1 MSVRKVSLQQLPEDS
16 FSFACLELLELM
28 RTQMAQS
35 AVMYAKFSWTNNKK
49 QLALKI
55 FLANPLSNNIQ
66 HFGLRGSIGSG
77 KSIAAI
83 AWFVTQM
90 LTYPGT
96 RILGM
101 RRTHGQLIAS
111 LYEQIKGFNFD
122 YCIPA
127 TYKESKSSG
136 PPQITYKNGSKWV
149 FWSSESVVESTST
162 DTARGL
168 GSQEY
173 SGALL
178 EEADMIHPE
187 AINTVSQRL
196 RQKSG
201 VPVRLIAYV
210 YNPPPT
216 SHWIYKKFMTKT
228 SVADEAKD
236 DYNELQ
242 FTMEDNRQNLPEG
255 FIESM
260 YREYRNKPSVFK
272 RMILGEHGPEVK
284 GTPIYGSYF
293 DRKIHIAQ
301 SSFIENWEK
310 RQLWKDGPLCLAFDF
325 GFYRPALVVFQDV
338 RIGTFQQLR
347 VLCGWLGD
355 SLTLKPFTK
364 YYLDEITRMF
374 PLAEIECYGD
384 PAGNQKDGRG
394 VTSET
399 AFDVLRSL
407 GLSPKSKPTD
417 EGGGIDLIIEL
428 LTTLDKHHIL
438 GLQPAIIFDPRAIE
452 MIDMAETGFTQDES
466 SKGGR
471 LKPHDDNYYIHL
483 ADAWRY
489 GVVHRRSLRKAR
501 STTGAANV
509 PNRSEYARIDYEAGE
524 RPYQTETLSYRELS
538 GMLGETPDQSAVYNF
553 GRR

>member
-1 MSVRKVSLQQLPEDS
+1 MSLRKVLLQQLPEDS
-16 FSFACLELLELM
+16 FSFACLELRELM
-28 RTQMAQS
+28 QTQMEQS
-35 AVMYAKFSWTNNKK
+35 AVYFKKFSWTNNKK
-49 QLALKI
+49 QHAFKI
-55 FLANPLSNNIQ
+55 FLKNPITKNIQ

-83 AWFVTQM
+83 AYFVEQM
-90 LTYPGT
+90 LTYPGV

-111 LYEQIKGFNFD
+111 LYEQIKGFNFE

-149 FWSSESVVESTST
+149 FWSSESVVESTTT

-216 SHWIYKKFMTKT
+216 SHWVYKKFVTKV

-236 DYNELQ
+236 DYHELQ

-272 RMILGEHGPEVK
+272 RMILGEHGPEVR
-284 GTPIYGSYF
+284 GTPIYGEYF
-293 DRKIHIAQ
+293 DRSIHIAK
-301 SSFIENWEK
+301 SSFIENWER
-310 RQLWKDGPLCLAFDF
+310 RQLWKDGPLCLGFDF
-325 GFYRPALVVFQDV
+325 GFRHPALLVMQDV
-338 RIGTFQQLR
+338 KIDTFQQIR
-347 VLCGWLGD
+347 ILCGWLGD
-355 SLTLKPFTK
+355 NVTLKPFAK

-374 PLAEIECYGD
+374 PMAEIECYGD

-407 GLSPKSKPTD
+407 GLNPKSKASD

-428 LTTLDKHHIL
+428 LTTLDKHKML
-438 GLQPAIIFDPRAIE
+438 GLQPALIVDPSAAE
-452 MIDMAETGFTQDES
+452 VIDMLEAGFTQDDNS
-466 SKGGR
+466 RGGK
-471 LKPHDDNYYIHL
+471 LKPYDDDHYIHL
-483 ADAWRY
+483 ADGLRY
-489 GVVHRRSLRKAR
+489 DIVHRRSLRKVR
-501 STTGAANV
+501 STMGRQDANR
-509 PNRSEYARIDYEAGE
+509 PEYATIDYETGE
-524 RPYQTETLSYRELS
+524 RPYQTESLSYHELS
-538 GMLGETPDQSAVYNF
+538 GMLGEMPNQSATYNF
-553 GRR
+553 GRT